1 MGIGTK
7 VTTVQGS
14 EVVTPAIRLVNMM
27 ATLMM
32 MMLQVKPVKP
42 IATLMAVVVCKA
54 ELSIYNVQQG

>member
-7 VTTVQGS
+7 MTTVQAS

-27 ATLMM
+27 GTLM

-54 ELSIYNVQQG
+54 ELSIYNVQQA